1 MLEGFWTMQL
11 QLMATLAQSDRKKY
25 PDHAVR
31 KWKETELSDDIPDA
45 KEQVQMRHTQL
56 QTMTELLVTQ
66 AADLDKIGKLYAEL
80 EQMKIQNG
88 QLNKRIVDMQQEQD
102 DLRDQMAELESA
114 HRAEMKQLNEKWSE
128 KMEGMTKSQYTASLE
143 ALKSRM
149 NDVENHVRGFD
160 ETLVMFEHGL
170 KDPDED
176 ETRVFNSMLDEKRR
190 AELTKD
196 VGSDDLEAQL
206 AQVEARIEQALR
218 DLLAIKTDADNKIAA
233 LAAMLQ
239 KRADSAA
246 EQAAK
251 MAANVGK
258 PADKESQYDA
268 ADLPEHLQ
276 PQDKEVQAAKASGQD
291 AEAQTDLTGELQAK
305 ADGDDE
311 EAKEFG
317 DADAQTEG
325 YFALEALAV
334 RQAQREAGIDDS
346 DMPMVDPDAL
356 HRIEELLATLDDK
369 EAEITGLKNARE
381 TLTTMLANRT
391 AAAAPEPE
399 PEPEPEPVV
408 VYPGASARL
417 RPPWRHLSEKP
428 GCVLVLNLPI
438 IGRADWKPEGEPV
451 YRSWMHCLPT
461 AAHKRII
468 ARFGC
473 RDDCRAA
480 RGAAAGVQPHN
491 DARGGRPRLDTGH
504 LQESAQGAPVLPVLR
519 GSFDA
524 GLRLAY
530 TEAAPPFGLP
540 RG

>member
-45 KEQVQMRHTQL
+45 KEQVQTRHAEL

-170 KDPDED
+170 KDPDAD

-218 DLLAIKTDADNKIAA
+218 DLLAINTDADNKIAA

-417 RPPWRHLSEKP
+417 
-428 GCVLVLNLPI
+428 
-438 IGRADWKPEGEPV
+438 
-451 YRSWMHCLPT
+451 
-461 AAHKRII
+461 
-468 ARFGC
+468 
-473 RDDCRAA
+473 
-480 RGAAAGVQPHN
+480 
-491 DARGGRPRLDTGH
+491 
-504 LQESAQGAPVLPVLR
+504 
-519 GSFDA
+519 
-524 GLRLAY
+524 
-530 TEAAPPFGLP
+530 
-540 RG
+540 